1 MIIMNNQKLDHLP
14 VDLQVDPQE
23 TADRNIGFLINDTA
37 RQMRTNFDR
46 RMRDLGL
53 TRAQWWVL
61 NHLYFN
67 EGLSQTSLSEIMEI
81 ERATLGRLLDRLET
95 KGWIERRTVPKDRR
109 VKVVYLARAVE
120 PLLRTMRSLAA
131 DLRAEALD
139 GLTEQ
144 EQEQFIATLI
154 KIKGNLIAMGEN
166 GEWQRDRNH
175 VKNSMKNNARA
186 KNSHDGDRQN
196 G

>member
-1 MIIMNNQKLDHLP
+1 MMNNQKLDHLQ

-23 TADRNIGFLINDTA
+23 TAERNIGFLINDTA
-37 RQMRTNFDR
+37 RQLRTNYDR

-53 TRAQWWVL
+53 TRSQWWVL

-67 EGLSQTSLSEIMEI
+67 EGLSQTNLSDIMEI

-109 VKVVYLARAVE
+109 VKLVFLARAVE

-131 DLRAEALD
+131 DLRAEALAD
-139 GLTEQ
+139 LTDQ

-154 KIKGNLIAMGEN
+154 KVKGNLLAMGEN
-166 GEWQRDRNH
+166 GYGDGGNGNRSGTRDR
-175 VKNSMKNNARA
+175 KN
-186 KNSHDGDRQN
+186 G
-196 G
+196 